1 MKNLFLFL
9 TITLIKINF
18 LFAQPSS
25 DLSIL
30 LNKNES
36 FQGSFNQI
44 VFDNQGQIIKNNLI
58 ETSLKAF
65 IFIKKDR

>member
-44 VFDNQGQIIKNNLI
+44 VFDNQGQIIEEANGKV
-58 ETSLKAF
+58 
-65 IFIKKDR
+65 IFKKTTFL